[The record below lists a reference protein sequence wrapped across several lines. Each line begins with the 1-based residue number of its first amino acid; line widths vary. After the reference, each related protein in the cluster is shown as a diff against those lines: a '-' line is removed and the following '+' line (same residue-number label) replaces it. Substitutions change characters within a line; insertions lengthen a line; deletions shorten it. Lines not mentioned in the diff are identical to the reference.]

1 MKQKQKKQTETDKK
15 VKQVKKAIVNELIKN
30 KINKQWIKNHIIITG
45 L

>member
-30 KINKQWIKNHIIITG
+30 KINKQWIKNHLIITG
-45 L
+45 I

>member
-30 KINKQWIKNHIIITG
+30 KINKQWIKDHIIITG

>member
-30 KINKQWIKNHIIITG
+30 KIDKQWIKSHLIITG
-45 L
+45 I

>member
-30 KINKQWIKNHIIITG
+30 KIDKTWIKNHLIITG
-45 L
+45 I